1 MVRTFLKV
9 YMELGSYLVSARPN
23 KKLKRHHHYLPEVL
37 KRGDLVFRPR
47 CRGLCDSLLCTI
59 SLEPAQ
65 DQECHRRHYPDLEQQ
80 AQHRTPAE
88 RVALVDRPV

>member
-1 MVRTFLKV
+1 
-9 YMELGSYLVSARPN
+9 
-23 KKLKRHHHYLPEVL
+23 
-37 KRGDLVFRPR
+37 
-47 CRGLCDSLLCTI
+47 
-59 SLEPAQ
+59 LEPAQ